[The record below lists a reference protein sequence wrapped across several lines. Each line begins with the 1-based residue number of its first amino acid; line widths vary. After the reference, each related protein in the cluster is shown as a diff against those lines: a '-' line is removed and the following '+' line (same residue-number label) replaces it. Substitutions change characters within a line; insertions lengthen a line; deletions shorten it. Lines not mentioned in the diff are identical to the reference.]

1 VPVDDSI
8 SRAPPCST
16 PFFAPSTVFSS
27 GVERLDPSIRDS
39 HKARVP
45 RSHAVQCIEARARG
59 FQGWRPFVFVER
71 LWAQRYG
78 PGGHY
83 AYHFDWSSASSRMGR
98 ISSFMVWLGDACTG
112 GGTHFPRL
120 RKPSGAEWCR
130 FVECGGEEREGV
142 VFKPVKGNA
151 VYWENFR
158 PDGQGYEESWHAGLP
173 VLSGEKIGLNIWNW
187 FQDGYVPA
195 EERTQEPEPEQTQE
209 QGQGAR
215 EKTD

>member
-1 VPVDDSI
+1 M
-8 SRAPPCST
+8 
-16 PFFAPSTVFSS
+16 
-27 GVERLDPSIRDS
+27 
-39 HKARVP
+39 
-45 RSHAVQCIEARARG
+45 QCIESRARA

-83 AYHFDWSSASSRMGR
+83 AYHFDWSSASTRKGR
-98 ISSFMVWLGDACTG
+98 VSSFMAWLGDECTG

-120 RKPSGAEWCR
+120 QKLGGREWCR
-130 FVECGGEEREGV
+130 FVECAGDEGAEEREGV

-158 PDGQGYEESWHAGLP
+158 PDGVGYEESWHSGLP

-187 FQDGYVPA
+187 YQDGYVPA
-195 EERTQEPEPEQTQE
+195 EEQAQRQE
-209 QGQGAR
+209 QGQGQGAR
-215 EKTD
+215 LD